1 MVLTSR
7 VLNIACLMF
16 SSSSHHVLL
25 MFSLCLPLSVSQVLL
40 IPLQSG
46 SYPDDRPDPPVTLHA
61 FTCFLLPGQRGDS
74 LLDHSTHTFPTPN
87 TIVCSIFSHEATA
100 TVKHHQWFFPNLL
113 SVCFLVSSRS
123 IVRPGC
129 TTSHTSCSQQWVSH
143 PVLSFCLSVI
153 LSGIILVFV
162 FLCWPLLVLSVC
174 VCVCVCA
181 GHSLD
186 PNHGPYHVHPAHIHD
201 GPSHPAA
208 RPPVS
213 WQHRHGQYPY
223 HYTIHQPHTQTKVFK
238 V

>member
-1 MVLTSR
+1 
-7 VLNIACLMF
+7 MF
-16 SSSSHHVLL
+16 SSCSPYVCHSLYPRFYSSPY
-25 MFSLCLPLSVSQVLL
+25 SLAPNRMIAQTPLSPYMHSPVSSYQV
-40 IPLQSG
+40 
-46 SYPDDRPDPPVTLHA
+46 
-61 FTCFLLPGQRGDS
+61 RGGTAY
-74 LLDHSTHTFPTPN
+74 LNHSTHTFPTPN